1 MPLTGW
7 PGAVGAALER
17 QPAGQEAWAAVA
29 LVCASTLAGAWLA
42 RRNSERMTIWLAIAS
57 AMMLV
62 TALVDLLPDAWHD
75 AAESGT
81 PLWMVAVA
89 AAFGFTVITYFTR
102 KGCACP
108 HDEEQPR
115 AGRHAPGL
123 HRRVKEVVGAALY
136 GGMGTAAALTLHR
149 AVEGATLALTASVV
163 IILALTVHSASEG
176 LALAALLDMAKQRL
190 GPWLVVA
197 CLSPAIGVLIATLR
211 PLPQQWVPI
220 LLGVVIGVLS
230 RTAIVGMRL
239 AGSRQRNGRL
249 SRRHL
254 VIAATVS
261 VTAGALLAAAHG
273 LHEEEEGSQTAERPG
288 RAMAASAAS
297 TRPVAHVAVVGLT
310 KSSPVSAVPQARPLT
325 RAELRAAVASGRM
338 SLTQVLDR
346 EDSVAKRISV
356 ARLLRALPRHDRS
369 RTAALMAGSGIDER
383 ARVGDLSER
392 QRQSLLRAFR
402 H

>member
-1 MPLTGW
+1 M
-7 PGAVGAALER
+7 
-17 QPAGQEAWAAVA
+17 A

-81 PLWMVAVA
+81 PLWMVAA
-89 AAFGFTVITYFTR
+89 AAVFGFTVITYFTR

-108 HDEEQPR
+108 HDEDQPR

-149 AVEGATLALTASVV
+149 AIEGATLALTASAV

-190 GPWLVVA
+190 SPWLVVA
-197 CLSPAIGVLIATLR
+197 CLSPAVGVLIATLR

-249 SRRHL
+249 SKRHL
-254 VIAATVS
+254 AIAATVS
-261 VTAGALLAAAHG
+261 LTAGALLAAAHG
-273 LHEEEEGSQTAERPG
+273 MHEEEEGAQTAEPPG
-288 RAMAASAAS
+288 RAMAAGSAS
-297 TRPVAHVAVVGLT
+297 TRAVAHVAVARLSE
-310 KSSPVSAVPQARPLT
+310 SSPVSAVSRLPT
-325 RAELRAAVASGRM
+325 RAELRAAVASGHM
-338 SLTQVLDR
+338 SAAQVVNR
-346 EDSVAKRISV
+346 EDSVTRHIPV
-356 ARLLRALPRHDRS
+356 AGLLRALPRHDRS
-369 RTAALMAGSGIDER
+369 PAAALMAASGIGKR
-383 ARVGDLSER
+383 ARVGDPSER

>member
-1 MPLTGW
+1 
-7 PGAVGAALER
+7 
-17 QPAGQEAWAAVA
+17 
-29 LVCASTLAGAWLA
+29 
-42 RRNSERMTIWLAIAS
+42 MTIWLAIAS

-81 PLWMVAVA
+81 PFWMVALA

-108 HDEEQPR
+108 HDEDQPR

-149 AVEGATLALTASVV
+149 AIEGATLALTASAV

-190 GPWLVVA
+190 SPWLVVA
-197 CLSPAIGVLIATLR
+197 CLSPAVGVLTATLR

-249 SRRHL
+249 SKRHL
-254 VIAATVS
+254 AIAATVS
-261 VTAGALLAAAHG
+261 VTAGALLAAAHAM
-273 LHEEEEGSQTAERPG
+273 HEEEEGAQTAERPG
-288 RAMAASAAS
+288 RAMAAGPASA
-297 TRPVAHVAVVGLT
+297 RPVAHVPVVQLT
-310 KSSPVSAVPQARPLT
+310 RSSPASAVSRSRPLT
-325 RAELRAAVASGRM
+325 RAELRAAFASGGMSPAQVVNRENSVAS
-338 SLTQVLDR
+338 
-346 EDSVAKRISV
+346 RIPV
-356 ARLLRALPRHDRS
+356 ARLLHALPRRDRF
-369 RTAALMAGSGIDER
+369 RTAALMAAGGTGR
-383 ARVGDLSER
+383 KARVGDLSER